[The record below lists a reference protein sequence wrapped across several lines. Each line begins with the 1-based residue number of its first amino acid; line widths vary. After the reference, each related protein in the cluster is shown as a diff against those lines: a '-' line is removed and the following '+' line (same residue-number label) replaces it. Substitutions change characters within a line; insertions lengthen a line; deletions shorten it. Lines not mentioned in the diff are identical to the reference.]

1 MDQRLFRS
9 VGLLVGGALLALGCG
24 GSNSTPSCTPVSGKA
39 EPFPTLDAWCQ
50 VSMVGGDVV
59 PNPGVTPYN
68 LNTPLFSDYAVKR
81 RTVWMPPG
89 ASATYDGEN
98 VFTFPEGT
106 VLTKSFGLPDDV
118 RKAQPVVQWVETRV
132 MWLTGGEWHAVSY
145 TWDQAQTKATV
156 APGGGVYPKTIIGPD
171 GSTLDAQYLVPQA
184 NQCSQCHASNSVTTL
199 IGPKARNL
207 NRDLTYPDG
216 TTENQLAHWTRLG
229 LLTGAPDPSAAPRLP
244 VWNDPSTGTLDQR
257 ARAYLESNCAHCHS
271 PGGDAKNS
279 ALFLSTFVTDA
290 YSYGVCKKP
299 VAAGGGT
306 GNLLYDIVP
315 GQPDASIMVHRL
327 GSTDPSVAMP
337 QIGRSVVDQA
347 GLQLIEDW
355 IASLPGSCP

>member
-184 NQCSQCHASNSVTTL
+184 NQCSQCHASNSVTSL

-216 TTENQLAHWTRLG
+216 TTENQLAHWTRAPG
-229 LLTGAPDPSAAPRLP
+229 PSTSAPAPTSSPTARTATARAAMPRTAPSSSPPSSPTRTATGCARSQWPRAAAPGTCSTTSFPANRTRRSWSTGSAPPTPRWRCRRSAAA
-244 VWNDPSTGTLDQR
+244 W
-257 ARAYLESNCAHCHS
+257 
-271 PGGDAKNS
+271 
-279 ALFLSTFVTDA
+279 
-290 YSYGVCKKP
+290 
-299 VAAGGGT
+299 
-306 GNLLYDIVP
+306 
-315 GQPDASIMVHRL
+315 SIRR
-327 GSTDPSVAMP
+327 GSS
-337 QIGRSVVDQA
+337 
-347 GLQLIEDW
+347 
-355 IASLPGSCP
+355 